1 MCYFPNIA
9 TLLVLDKNLKFYGWR
24 EKENAFQK
32 LKEGLDDKEEQLAI
46 ISLFVRL
53 GVVVWSGFIVSLNY
67 IELPGYSNEP
77 KDITFPA
84 SLLTA
89 AISTFGIEASRKNGS
104 KKDDKVATQDG
115 MVQTIRVITPI
126 KIEGAEVIDP
136 KPKKWKNYSHYYYFY
151 LRLLLPI

>member
-1 MCYFPNIA
+1 M
-9 TLLVLDKNLKFYGWR
+9 VE
-24 EKENAFQK
+24 EKKKNAFQK
-32 LKEGLDDKEEQLAI
+32 LKEGFDDKGEQVAI

-104 KKDDKVATQDG
+104 KKDDKVAMEDG

-136 KPKKWKNYSHYYYFY
+136 KPKK
-151 LRLLLPI
+151 

>member
-1 MCYFPNIA
+1 MFSMP
-9 TLLVLDKNLKFYGWR
+9 KFCLMVE
-24 EKENAFQK
+24 EKKKNAFQK

-53 GVVVWSGFIVSLNY
+53 GVVVWSGFIVTLNY
-67 IELPGYSNEP
+67 ISIPGYSSEP

-84 SLLTA
+84 SLLTGA
-89 AISTFGIEASRKNGS
+89 LATFGLEGS
-104 KKDDKVATQDG
+104 KKRSEKDSKVAENQG

-136 KPKKWKNYSHYYYFY
+136 KSKK
-151 LRLLLPI
+151 

>member
-1 MCYFPNIA
+1 M
-9 TLLVLDKNLKFYGWR
+9 VE
-24 EKENAFQK
+24 EKKKNAFQK

-89 AISTFGIEASRKNGS
+89 AISTFGIEASRKKGS
-104 KKDDKVATQDG
+104 EKDSKVAENGG
-115 MVQTIRVITPI
+115 MVQTIRVVTPI
-126 KIEGAEVIDP
+126 KIEGAEVIEP
-136 KPKKWKNYSHYYYFY
+136 KPKK
-151 LRLLLPI
+151 

>member
-1 MCYFPNIA
+1 MVEEN
-9 TLLVLDKNLKFYGWR
+9 KK
-24 EKENAFQK
+24 NAFQK

-89 AISTFGIEASRKNGS
+89 AISTFGIDASRKNGS
-104 KKDDKVATQDG
+104 KKDDKVAENQG
-115 MVQTIRVITPI
+115 MVQTIRVVTPI

-136 KPKKWKNYSHYYYFY
+136 KPKK
-151 LRLLLPI
+151 

>member
-1 MCYFPNIA
+1 M
-9 TLLVLDKNLKFYGWR
+9 VE
-24 EKENAFQK
+24 EKKKNAFQK

-53 GVVVWSGFIVSLNY
+53 GVVVWRGFIVSLNY

-115 MVQTIRVITPI
+115 MVQTIRVVTPI

-136 KPKKWKNYSHYYYFY
+136 KAKK
-151 LRLLLPI
+151 

>member
-1 MCYFPNIA
+1 MSIIQKKPM
-9 TLLVLDKNLKFYGWR
+9 TEQKKKNP
-24 EKENAFQK
+24 FQK
-32 LKEGLDDKEEQLAI
+32 LKEGLDDKEEQLAV

-89 AISTFGIEASRKNGS
+89 AISTFGIEGSKKSS
-104 KKDDKVATQDG
+104 KKDDKLAQNEG
-115 MVQTIRVITPI
+115 MIQTIRVITPI

-136 KPKKWKNYSHYYYFY
+136 KPKK
-151 LRLLLPI
+151 

>member
-1 MCYFPNIA
+1 M
-9 TLLVLDKNLKFYGWR
+9 TEEKKKNPL
-24 EKENAFQK
+24 QK
-32 LKEGLDDKEEQLAI
+32 LKEGLDDKEEQLAV

-104 KKDDKVATQDG
+104 KKDDKVAMEDG

-136 KPKKWKNYSHYYYFY
+136 KPKQ
-151 LRLLLPI
+151 

>member
-1 MCYFPNIA
+1 MTTEKP
-9 TLLVLDKNLKFYGWR
+9 KNVM
-24 EKENAFQK
+24 QK

-53 GVVVWSGFIVSLNY
+53 GVGVWSGFIVSLNY

-136 KPKKWKNYSHYYYFY
+136 KSKK
-151 LRLLLPI
+151 

>member
-1 MCYFPNIA
+1 M
-9 TLLVLDKNLKFYGWR
+9 TEEKKKNPL
-24 EKENAFQK
+24 QK
-32 LKEGLDDKEEQLAI
+32 LKEGLDDKEEQLAV

-136 KPKKWKNYSHYYYFY
+136 KSQK
-151 LRLLLPI
+151 

>member
-1 MCYFPNIA
+1 MA
-9 TLLVLDKNLKFYGWR
+9 EEKKKNPL
-24 EKENAFQK
+24 QK
-32 LKEGLDDKEEQLAI
+32 LKEGLDDKEEQLAV

-104 KKDDKVATQDG
+104 KKDDKVAENQG
-115 MVQTIRVITPI
+115 MVQTIRVVTPI
-126 KIEGAEVIDP
+126 KIEGAEVSEP
-136 KPKKWKNYSHYYYFY
+136 KPKK
-151 LRLLLPI
+151 

>member
-1 MCYFPNIA
+1 MADEKNKN
-9 TLLVLDKNLKFYGWR
+9 VL
-24 EKENAFQK
+24 QK
-32 LKEGLDDKEEQLAI
+32 LKDGLDDKEEQLAI

-136 KPKKWKNYSHYYYFY
+136 KPKK
-151 LRLLLPI
+151 